1 MYLDTRSISTQPFV
15 HHLVGGEAVSHVSL
29 LAMQDLAK
37 QVVLCRLAAQV
48 SQYYMDVE
56 ELDSIQQLR
65 KYLGQVLVSNH
76 LNRINSLFPRKTQV
90 II

>member
-1 MYLDTRSISTQPFV
+1 MCLDAISMQPFV
-15 HHLVGGEAVSHVSL
+15 HHLVGWEAVSHVCL
-29 LAMQDLAK
+29 LAMQDFEK

-48 SQYYMDVE
+48 SQYYMDIE

-65 KYLGQVLVSNH
+65 KYLGQVLFSNH
-76 LNRINSLFPRKTQV
+76 LNQINSLFHRKTQV